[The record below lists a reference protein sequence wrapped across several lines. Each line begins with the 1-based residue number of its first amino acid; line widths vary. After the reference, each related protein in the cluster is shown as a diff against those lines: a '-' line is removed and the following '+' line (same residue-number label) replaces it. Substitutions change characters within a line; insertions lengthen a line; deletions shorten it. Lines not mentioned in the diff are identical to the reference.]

1 MEILEA
7 KNLVIAAGKK
17 LVETGLIART
27 WGNVSCRVSDTQFVI
42 TPSGRAYET
51 LTPDEIVLVNIA
63 DCSYEGNIKPSSE
76 KGIHASVYAMRP
88 EMNFVIH
95 THQTY
100 ASVVGAL
107 GYDIN
112 SMTPEAAEIIGAGVT
127 IAAYGLPGT
136 GKLKNGV
143 RDALRRSDS
152 KAVIMAH
159 HGALCTGV
167 DYDDAFEVAAELEKL
182 CEGFIKDRFYT
193 VTGNIADTYADIAK
207 YYADKKAPKKN
218 MPLPSFDYYD
228 SSREG
233 ATAVL
238 VSKKDGSVIRV
249 NLDSNVETTL
259 GGNDY
264 TPAVDLH
271 KAVYNNRDDVNYI
284 LHSDTDN
291 VKAFSAQKKVVK
303 PLLDDFAQLIGITLK
318 TAEFNPAS
326 TEKTVGKVVK
336 KLKNRNAV
344 MLKDNGALCVAGD
357 KYDAEAIEMV
367 LEKGLKTTAATSVF
381 PGSSPINKVECVLM
395 RLVYKMKY
403 SKQKNK

>member
-1 MEILEA
+1 MEIAAA
-7 KNLVIAAGKK
+7 KELVIAAGKK

-63 DCSYEGNIKPSSE
+63 DCSYEGDIKPSSE

-112 SMTPEAAEIIGAGVT
+112 SMSEEAAEIIGPGVT

-143 RDALRRSDS
+143 RAALRRSPS

-159 HGALCTGV
+159 HGALCMGV
-167 DYDDAFEVAAELEKL
+167 DYDDAFVVAAELEKTS
-182 CEGFIKDRFYT
+182 EQFIKDRFYS
-193 VTGNIADTYADIAK
+193 VTGILADNYSSITE
-207 YYADKKAPKKN
+207 YYASLKQAKKN
-218 MPLPSFDYYD
+218 MPLPEFDYYD

-249 NLDSNVETTL
+249 NLDSPVDTTL
-259 GGNDY
+259 GGKDY
-264 TPAVDLH
+264 VPAVDLH
-271 KAVYNNRDDVNYI
+271 KAVYNSREDINYI
-284 LHSDTDN
+284 LHSTKDD
-291 VKAFSAQKKVVK
+291 VKAFSAQKKTIK
-303 PLLDDFAQLIGITLK
+303 PLLDDFAQLVGVTLR

-326 TEKTVGKVVK
+326 TEKSVQKVVK
-336 KLKNRNAV
+336 KLKGRNAV
-344 MLKDNGALCVAGD
+344 MLKDNGAICAAGD

-367 LEKGLKTTAATSVF
+367 LEKGIKTAAATSVF
-381 PGSSPINKVECVLM
+381 PGASAINKVECVLM
-395 RLVYKMKY
+395 RVIYKTKY